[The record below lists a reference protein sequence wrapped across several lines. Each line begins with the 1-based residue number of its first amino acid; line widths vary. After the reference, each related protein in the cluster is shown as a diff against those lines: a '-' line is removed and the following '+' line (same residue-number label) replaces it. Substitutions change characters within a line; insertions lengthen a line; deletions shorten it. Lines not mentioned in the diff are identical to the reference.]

1 MYEKYLEQ
9 LEEAGKIRN
18 LKGRSINC
26 YKNYVSYFLKYQG
39 KSPEELTCQD
49 VRTFLLAKKDEGL
62 KATTLNLYNSAIRFF
77 YRNVLHILWDDIK
90 VPRMILEHKLPTV
103 LTAPEIDRLLEVVD
117 DIKYKAMF
125 ATMYSSGMRVSEV
138 IHLHYDDISR
148 SNMQIHVRDTKNR
161 MDRYT
166 ILSKRCLNLLTQ
178 YWFEKG
184 RPRGILFPNKFTGN
198 YLTVSTLEQVMRRA
212 VSVAELPKEATPHCL
227 RHSFAT
233 HLIAAVPDILFR
245 RCLPA
250 NLPFHP
256 VITKPVIGRR
266 CNAAVN
272 AFSGMSFNAARQS
285 LFIMTLLLTDAP
297 VSMFTTFP
305 PKKHRTPEPVRLI
318 IYFLNVQSAPPPVL
332 E

>member
-18 LKGRSINC
+18 LKERSIAC
-26 YKNYVSYFLKYQG
+26 YKNYVSYFLNYENKN
-39 KSPEELTCQD
+39 PEELTCQD
-49 VRTFLLAKKDEGL
+49 VRVFLLAKKNAGL

-77 YRNVLHILWDDIK
+77 YRNVLHILWDDIT

-103 LTAPEIDRLLEVVD
+103 LTTSEIDRLLDAID
-117 DIKYKAMF
+117 DIKYRAMF

-148 SNMQIHVRDTKNR
+148 TNMQIHIRDTKNR

-166 ILSKRCLNLLTQ
+166 ILSQRNLEILTQ

-212 VSVAELPKEATPHCL
+212 VSDAGILTKATPHSL

-233 HLIAAVPDILFR
+233 HLMEKGVEQRNIQALLGHRDPKSTEVYLHVSNKSLMGILS
-245 RCLPA
+245 
-250 NLPFHP
+250 PFDSERGAGH
-256 VITKPVIGRR
+256 
-266 CNAAVN
+266 
-272 AFSGMSFNAARQS
+272 
-285 LFIMTLLLTDAP
+285 
-297 VSMFTTFP
+297 
-305 PKKHRTPEPVRLI
+305 E
-318 IYFLNVQSAPPPVL
+318 
-332 E
+332 

>member
-18 LKGRSINC
+18 LKERSITC
-26 YKNYVSYFLKYQG
+26 YKNYVSYFLKYQN
-39 KSPEELTCQD
+39 KNPEELTCQD
-49 VRTFLLAKKDEGL
+49 VRAFLLAKKDEGL
-62 KATTLNLYNSAIRFF
+62 KATT
-77 YRNVLHILWDDIK
+77 WDDITI
-90 VPRMILEHKLPTV
+90 PRMILEHKLPTV
-103 LTAPEIDRLLEVVD
+103 LTIDEIDRLLDAVD

-148 SNMQIHVRDTKNR
+148 TKMQIHVRDTKNR

-166 ILSKRCLNLLTQ
+166 VLSKRCLDILTQ

-212 VSVAELPKEATPHCL
+212 VSEAELPAGATPHSL

-233 HLIAAVPDILFR
+233 HLMEQGVE
-245 RCLPA
+245 
-250 NLPFHP
+250 
-256 VITKPVIGRR
+256 
-266 CNAAVN
+266 
-272 AFSGMSFNAARQS
+272 RQN
-285 LFIMTLLLTDAP
+285 IQAP
-297 VSMFTTFP
+297 TNP
-305 PKKHRTPEPVRLI
+305 
-318 IYFLNVQSAPPPVL
+318 
-332 E
+332 

>member
-18 LKGRSINC
+18 LKERSINC
-26 YKNYVSYFLKYQG
+26 YKNYVSYFLKYQN
-39 KSPEELTCQD
+39 KNPEELTCQD
-49 VRTFLLAKKDEGL
+49 VRTFLLAKKEEGL

-77 YRNVLHILWDDIK
+77 YRNVLHILWDDIT

-103 LTAPEIDRLLEVVD
+103 LTASEIDRLLSAVD

-125 ATMYSSGMRVSEV
+125 AIMYSSGMRVSGV

-166 ILSKRCLNLLTQ
+166 ILSKRCLDILTQ

-184 RPRGILFPNKFTGN
+184 RPRG
-198 YLTVSTLEQVMRRA
+198 
-212 VSVAELPKEATPHCL
+212 CL

-233 HLIAAVPDILFR
+233 HLMEQGIERQNIQALLGHRDPKSTEVYLHVSNKSLMGIQS
-245 RCLPA
+245 
-250 NLPFHP
+250 PFDRKEGAGH
-256 VITKPVIGRR
+256 
-266 CNAAVN
+266 
-272 AFSGMSFNAARQS
+272 
-285 LFIMTLLLTDAP
+285 
-297 VSMFTTFP
+297 
-305 PKKHRTPEPVRLI
+305 E
-318 IYFLNVQSAPPPVL
+318 
-332 E
+332 